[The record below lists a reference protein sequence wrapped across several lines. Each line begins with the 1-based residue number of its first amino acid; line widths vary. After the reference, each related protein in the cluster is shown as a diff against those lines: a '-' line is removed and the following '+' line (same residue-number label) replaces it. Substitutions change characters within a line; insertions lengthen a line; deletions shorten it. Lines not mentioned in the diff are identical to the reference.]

1 MDYNEAIAHLDGLI
15 NYEAVP
21 RAGAIAGL
29 STDPMVKIMAML
41 GDPHRS
47 YPVIHVTGTNGKGS
61 TVRMMEALLEGMGLR
76 TGAYLSPHL
85 ESTAERIRTG
95 GETIAQDAFGEVIG
109 DVVLALEAHEAGPA
123 TWFETV
129 TAAALLHFANEAV
142 DVAIIEVG
150 MLGRYD
156 ATNVVQAHVACVTN
170 IGLDHSA
177 GQGDWQAS
185 IASEKAG
192 IIESTSTLVLGEDD
206 PQLVPIFLG
215 EGPARAVLRGDDFGV
230 VEDRLAVGGRLLSL
244 RTPRAMY
251 DDVFLALHGDFQVAN
266 ASLAVTA
273 VEEFFDAA
281 LPVDVVEEALG
292 GVVVP
297 GRLEFVRR
305 SPTVLLDT
313 AHNVP
318 GATALAETLADD
330 FSQGGRRFLLLGMQ
344 DGRVPVDIC
353 RALRVH
359 EYQLVVACTAPTA
372 RGIDAEE
379 LAAAV
384 REAGGI
390 ADAVVDVDAAI
401 DHLLSQAEDDDLI
414 VVAGTNPVVGRIRAI
429 ADEL

>member
-1 MDYNEAIAHLDGLI
+1 MQYEEAVAYLDGLI
-15 NYEAVP
+15 NHEAVP
-21 RAGAIAGL
+21 RAGAVAGL
-29 STDPMVKIMAML
+29 STDPMVEIMAKL

-61 TVRMMEALLEGMGLR
+61 SVRMMEALFEGMGLR

-85 ESTAERIRTG
+85 ESTTERIRTG
-95 GETIAQDAFGEVIG
+95 GETISEDAFGEVIG
-109 DVVLALEAHEAGPA
+109 DVVLALEAHSVAA

-142 DVAIIEVG
+142 DVAVIEVG
-150 MLGRYD
+150 LLGRYD
-156 ATNVVQAHVACVTN
+156 ATNVVEAQVACVTN

-177 GQGDWQAS
+177 GEGDWRAS

-192 IIESTSTLVLGEDD
+192 IIEPTSTLVLGEED
-206 PQLVPIFLG
+206 PLLVPIFLG
-215 EGPARAVLRGDDFGV
+215 EGPARAVVRGDDFSV
-230 VEDRLAVGGRLLSL
+230 IDDRLAVGGRLVSL
-244 RTPRAMY
+244 RTPRAVH
-251 DDVFLALHGDFQVAN
+251 DDVFLGLHGGFQAVN

-281 LPVDVVEEALG
+281 LPHDVVEEALG

-305 SPTVLLDT
+305 SPMVLLDT

-318 GATALAETLADD
+318 GAMALAETLADD
-330 FSQGGRRFLLLGMQ
+330 FSYGGRRFLLLGMQ
-344 DGRVPVDIC
+344 DGRIPIDIC

-359 EYQLVVACTAPTA
+359 EYQLVVTCTAPTA
-372 RGIDAEE
+372 RGIDAEA

-384 REAGGI
+384 RNAGGI
-390 ADAVVDVDAAI
+390 ADAVADVDAAI
-401 DHLLSQAEDDDLI
+401 EHLLGQAEDDDLI
-414 VVAGTNPVVGRIRAI
+414 VVAGTNPVVGRIRSI
-429 ADEL
+429 VDEL